1 MSSKRTLA
9 HGVALAAFSAALF
22 LPLIGRGFVHDDFMW
37 LAGVAHEPR
46 WHGLSHP
53 TPTFYTPLTWL
64 SFKLDWTM
72 WGLRPFPYALENLL
86 LHICNTLLLYR
97 LALRLWQTRAAAW
110 WTAFGFALLYMAN
123 SWAVMW
129 ISARTH
135 LLATLFC
142 LAAMLAAVCYV
153 QTERRKVWTALACV
167 ACCALSMLAKEIG
180 VASVAASLIVV
191 WYAGGWRRLRDSW
204 PQGALLTGALL
215 AALCAYLMLRAWAG
229 ALPVSAN
236 EGWYQY
242 SFELKV
248 LLLNLREYLSRTYLV
263 AALIAGS
270 IALSQKIR
278 GGKPNVDSLARREV
292 LLSAILFA
300 VTIAP
305 VILIR
310 GRSGLYTYLP
320 GIGAALLLG
329 AATRSLYT
337 AAGNERPQTWA
348 SLLPVLLLV
357 ALLCV
362 ATVGQSWKWR
372 TMAKTNTAILRQ
384 IAEQEPQPERNTHII
399 LRYAQPDERHRFPD
413 GFGTWGFPFAVKLLY
428 GEPSLRGDIVVEGKA
443 VESVP
448 GSAVVNYLYVADEDS
463 PKVIRQVPRV
473 PPSGRASVRVRVR
486 AFRVR

>member
-1 MSSKRTLA
+1 MWSSRSSLKDGL
-9 HGVALAAFSAALF
+9 ALAAFSAAIF

-37 LAGVAHEPR
+37 LSSVAHESR
-46 WHGLSHP
+46 WYGLSHP

-64 SFKLDWTM
+64 SFKLDWTLC
-72 WGLRPFPYALENLL
+72 GLRPFPYALENLL
-86 LHICNTLLLYR
+86 LHVCNTLLLYR
-97 LALRLWQTRAAAW
+97 LALRLWQERAAAW

-142 LAAMLAAVCYV
+142 LAAMLAAVRYV
-153 QTERRKVWTALACV
+153 QTTRGKVRAALACV
-167 ACCALSMLAKEIG
+167 VCCALSMLAKEIG
-180 VASVAASLIVV
+180 VASVAASLIVF

-204 PQGALLTGALL
+204 PQGALLAGALL
-215 AALCAYLMLRAWAG
+215 LVLCAYLMLRARAG
-229 ALPVSAN
+229 ALPVSAR

-263 AALIAGS
+263 AALIAGA

-278 GGKPNVDSLARREV
+278 GGSPSVDALARREV
-292 LLSAILFA
+292 LMSAMLFA

-320 GIGAALLLG
+320 GTGAALLLG
-329 AATRSLYT
+329 AAARSLYT
-337 AAGNERPQTWA
+337 AAGHERPQTWA
-348 SLLPVLLLV
+348 SLLPVLLLA

-372 TMAKTNTAILRQ
+372 TMAQTNTAILRQ
-384 IAEQEPQPERNTHII
+384 IAEQEPQPERNTQIV
-399 LRYAQPDERHRFPD
+399 LRYAQPDARHRFPD
-413 GFGTWGFPFAVKLLY
+413 GFGTWGFPFAVRLLY
-428 GEPSLRGDIVVEGKA
+428 GEPSLLGDIAVEG
-443 VESVP
+443 VEVERVP
-448 GSAVVNYLYVADEDS
+448 GSRVVNYLYVAGEDS
-463 PKVIRQVPRV
+463 PKVVRQ
-473 PPSGRASVRVRVR
+473 
-486 AFRVR
+486 